1 MTLRDMAE
9 RVAELRTLADRIR
22 MPDHRF
28 TAESFM
34 IAREE
39 LRTALYRFDRDL
51 CGQRRERPA
60 APAAIARHQDRRR
73 AERLAKRT

>member
-1 MTLRDMAE
+1 MAE

-28 TAESFM
+28 TAEHFM

-39 LRTALYRFDRDL
+39 LRTALYRFDRDM
-51 CGQRRERPA
+51 CSPRRDKSP

-73 AERLAKRT
+73 AERLAKRP